1 MLKLPEKITV
11 VEVGP
16 RDGLQ
21 SFPSWVDTD
30 TKVRMIDRLS
40 EAGYPVIEVT
50 NFAHPKVIP
59 NLKDSEEVMERISR
73 RLGTIYRALVPNARG
88 AERAAKTDC
97 DEMLG
102 LITVSK
108 TYLAKNQNMTRD
120 EAIGQGVKAFEI
132 AEKAGSR
139 FVMALGMAFWCPYE
153 GRVDEAESL
162 DVAQRYYDAGIRRF
176 YFAGS
181 VGMEDPRHVNSL
193 FRQATERFSDAEF
206 GWHVHNLSGMGPAN
220 ILAALDGGA
229 TSIEGAIC
237 GLGGGI
243 VMPTTMGSV
252 GNFPSEDIVHM
263 LNEMGIDTG
272 IDTRAAMEASKDIA
286 NMIEVTPRS
295 HITNCGTRADVQ
307 EMGRKNPRAHPV

>member
-1 MLKLPEKITV
+1 MLNLPNKVTI

-21 SFPSWVDTD
+21 SFPDWVDTE

-40 EAGYPVIEVT
+40 EAGYPVIEAT

-59 NLKDSEEVMERISR
+59 NLKDAEEVMERITR
-73 RLGTIYRALVPNARG
+73 RPGTVYRALVPNARG
-88 AERAAKTDC
+88 AERAAKTEC
-97 DEMLG
+97 NEMLG
-102 LITVSK
+102 LITVSR
-108 TYLAKNQNMTRD
+108 TYLSKNQNMDRD
-120 EAIGQGVKAFEI
+120 EAIEQGIRAYEI
-132 AEKAGSR
+132 SENAGAR

-153 GRVDEAESL
+153 GRVDEADSL
-162 DVAQRYYDAGIRRF
+162 EVTQSYYDAGIRRF

-193 FRQATERFSDAEF
+193 FQQATERVGDAEF

-229 TSIEGAIC
+229 SFVEGAIC

-272 IDTRAAMEASKDIA
+272 IDTQAAIEAARDIA
-286 NMIEVTPRS
+286 TMIGVTPRS
-295 HITNCGTRADVQ
+295 HVTNCGTRADVQ
-307 EMGRKNPRAHPV
+307 NKGRTNPRAHPV